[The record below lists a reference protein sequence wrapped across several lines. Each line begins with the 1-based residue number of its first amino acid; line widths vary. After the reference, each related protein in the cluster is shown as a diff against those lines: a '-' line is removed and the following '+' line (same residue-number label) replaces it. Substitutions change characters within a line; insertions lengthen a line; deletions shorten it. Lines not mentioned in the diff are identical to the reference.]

1 MHPWGGGDG
10 GQDRTRRAA
19 AEPRPMGLAR
29 NRGGRGATDNFRNGG
44 RARTGLFGAPHGLDS
59 TGTMGM
65 LQRGGGG
72 AQGTRGSTIGRAV
85 GRRLAPWRIV
95 RRWVRA
101 AAVEYS
107 QKGRVGDGAS
117 RQNGPWKHPEGG
129 GGGASAEGGGGGGLV
144 CLPRPHARSIG
155 KVR

>member
-72 AQGTRGSTIGRAV
+72 GGTGH
-85 GRRLAPWRIV
+85 
-95 RRWVRA
+95 
-101 AAVEYS
+101 
-107 QKGRVGDGAS
+107 KGVYD
-117 RQNGPWKHPEGG
+117 WEGG
-129 GGGASAEGGGGGGLV
+129 GTPLGSMAHCAALGQGCSGGIQSKGACGGWGIQTKRTVEASRGRGRGGKCRRRGGGGV
-144 CLPRPHARSIG
+144 SVSSPASCS
-155 KVR
+155 